1 MISVFIASDLTKS
14 KQKLLSHLEVCIG
27 DIASKS
33 SKSKSIY
40 VISLI
45 DGTLELKQVVCYQ
58 IADSRSK
65 LVGSTVGDTTMHKK
79 TKVDSNVTLEYIE
92 NAIQKSKKDTIVIPC
107 VAEFTSIGQ
116 FFSLNKQPLIKAVKH
131 EDFLFQVELQMKSTE
146 IDILDTF
153 LISVSL

>member
-1 MISVFIASDLTKS
+1 M
-14 KQKLLSHLEVCIG
+14 EVCIG

-65 LVGSTVGDTTMHKK
+65 SIVGSSVGDTTMHKK
-79 TKVDSNVTLEYIE
+79 MKVDSSVTLEYIE

-107 VAEFTSIGQ
+107 VAEFAFIGQ
-116 FFSLNKQPLIKAVKH
+116 FFSLNKQPLSRAVKH

-146 IDILDTF
+146 IDILDMF
-153 LISVSL
+153 LISVSM